1 MRTELKWGVMKGLKL
16 HIFVLCSIFLLG
28 PSALAATY
36 KIDTDHTTVSFKIRH
51 ILTNVQG
58 HFKQFEG
65 SFDYDP
71 DKPDTW
77 KTEATIQ
84 TASIDTNVA
93 PRDKHLRSPDFF
105 DADQFKTITFKST
118 GVTDVTP
125 TNAKLNGLLTIHG
138 VQKPVT
144 LNLDILGVAKDP
156 WGNTIASFTATT
168 KVKRKD
174 FGLNWNKVLETGQFL
189 VGEEVEITLEVAGLL
204 QQ

>member
-1 MRTELKWGVMKGLKL
+1 MRQAK
-16 HIFVLCSIFLLG
+16 FLAFFFL
-28 PSALAATY
+28 SLLLLNQSLSAATY
-36 KIDTDHTTVSFKIRH
+36 KIDTDHTAVSFKIRH
-51 ILTNVQG
+51 ILSYVQG

-71 DKPDTW
+71 EKSKTW
-77 KTEATIQ
+77 KANATIQ
-84 TASIDTNVA
+84 TASIDTNVE
-93 PRDKHLRSPDFF
+93 PRDKHLRSADFF
-105 DADQFKTITFKST
+105 DVEKYPTVTFKST

-125 TNAKLNGLLTIHG
+125 TSAKLNGLLTIHG
-138 VQKPVT
+138 VEKPVV
-144 LNLDILGVAKDP
+144 LNLEILGVVKDP

-168 KVKRKD
+168 KVNRKD